1 MKESFNS
8 FRKGLIVS
16 CQSEGN
22 SPFNNPGDMAK
33 FAVCAQMGGASA
45 IRAEGLQKIRAILN
59 AVSLPL
65 IGLIKSSFP
74 DGSVLITGKEKD
86 ITDLVEAGCQVVAL
100 DGTFR
105 LREHMDGPS
114 FIRHIKSNHQVNLLA
129 DVSTLEEGL
138 ACLDAGADAVATT
151 LSGYTPG
158 HQGAQRNMPDF
169 KLLKKLVDH
178 LGEQIPVIAEG
189 RINTPELAREA
200 IGLGAWAV
208 VAGTAITRP
217 QTITKWYKDA
227 IKA

>member
-1 MKESFNS
+1 MKEPFNS

-16 CQSEGN
+16 CQAEGD

-33 FAVCAQMGGASA
+33 FAMCAQMGGASA

-86 ITDLVEAGCQVVAL
+86 VTDLIEAGCQVVAL

-105 LREHMDGPS
+105 LREQMDGPS
-114 FIRHIKSNHQVNLLA
+114 FIRHVKSNHQVNLLA

-138 ACLDAGADAVATT
+138 ACLEAGADAVATT
-151 LSGYTPG
+151 LSGYTPDK
-158 HQGAQRNMPDF
+158 QGTNRKTPDF
-169 KLLKKLVDH
+169 KLLKQLIDH
-178 LGEQIPVIAEG
+178 LGDQIPVIAEG
-189 RINTPELAREA
+189 RFNTPELASEA
-200 IGLGAWAV
+200 IGMGAWAV